1 MDSLESTGVK
11 LFDSHCHL
19 DAKEFKEDFDGVLA
33 RAFEAGV
40 ARLLMA
46 ADSEASSREVLRLAG
61 EKNGKNGQSEAVPE
75 IWASIGIHPHEAEGA
90 LEGGDI
96 PKRLLSLL
104 DMPESDLIV
113 AIGETGLDFFYD
125 NSPRTAQ
132 AEAFERQ
139 ILWAKSARK
148 PVIVH
153 IRNAA
158 NRSEGDACREAMA
171 IMKNC
176 GADAC
181 GGVIHCFSGEKR
193 DARAALDMGFYI
205 SFAGPVTYPKADEL
219 RQAVAYVPLDR
230 LLCETDSPYLAP
242 QSERGKRNE
251 PAFVREAYEK
261 IAGVRNMSL
270 EGFAAAVWENGENLF
285 AGSHGNK

>member
-1 MDSLESTGVK
+1 MDGWVPTGIK

-19 DAKEFKEDFDGVLA
+19 DAEEFREDFDLVLA

-46 ADSEASSREVLRLAG
+46 ADSEVSSREVLKLAG
-61 EKNGKNGQSEAVPE
+61 KKSEKNGQGEASPESPE

-96 PKRLLSLL
+96 PKGLLSLL
-104 DMPESDLIV
+104 DMPEGNLIV

-125 NSPRTAQ
+125 DSPRTAQ

-158 NRSEGDACREAMA
+158 NRSEGDAGREAMA
-171 IMKNC
+171 IMRNC

-181 GGVIHCFSGEKR
+181 GGVIHCFSGDKR
-193 DARAALDMGFYI
+193 DAKAALDMGFYI

-219 RQAVAYVPLDR
+219 RKTAAYVPLDR

-242 QSERGKRNE
+242 QGRRGKRNE
-251 PAFVREAYEK
+251 PAFVRDAYEK
-261 IAGVRNMSL
+261 IAGVRNLPL
-270 EGFAAAVWENGENLF
+270 EEFAAAVWENGERLF
-285 AGSHGNK
+285 KSKS